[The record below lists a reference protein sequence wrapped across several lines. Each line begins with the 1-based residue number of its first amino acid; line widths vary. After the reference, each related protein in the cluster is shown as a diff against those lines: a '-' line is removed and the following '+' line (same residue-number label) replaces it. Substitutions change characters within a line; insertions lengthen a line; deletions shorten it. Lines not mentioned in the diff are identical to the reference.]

1 MKAVIMN
8 LDNNF
13 SVASF
18 KQWSD
23 DFIECV
29 ERSKS
34 SGVDSNEEDSD
45 ANLSLME
52 QVSADWKGDF
62 RSTVFANNLSVSPCV
77 CVCVCVCPFLVY

>member
-8 LDNNF
+8 LDINNF

-52 QVSADWKGDF
+52 KVSAELKVRF
-62 RSTVFANNLSVSPCV
+62 SLHCFC
-77 CVCVCVCPFLVY
+77 